1 VLLRRKIKDWCVRV
15 GSWKNVRCVKLIIAA
30 AIICINIILHII
42 VRYNADFQNA
52 SRDQTNI
59 LGRAY

>member
-1 VLLRRKIKDWCVRV
+1 VLLMRKIKDWCVRV
-15 GSWKNVRCVKLIIAA
+15 GSWKNIRYAKLIIGA

-52 SRDQTNI
+52 SRDQTN
-59 LGRAY
+59 LAN